1 VSGRQIGAPLILAI
15 FSVAVMVLVTAWYA
29 AKRLLSPKDIFGISD
44 KRISRLGFFRSLAGL
59 LTIAVATVR
68 IRGANGFTADSIL
81 HITEA
86 LVIGV
91 LSVFACII
99 FAVVVSRSRGALIA
113 RAWRPILKMALTFGP
128 LFGADALGRLPTVTH
143 LLNMKHPSIRAAFV
157 VSSAG
162 WLVLLAFWLVF
173 FALWA
178 LYYSARYLYCAG
190 EVHPLLAPLVTIV
203 AVGILTAVE
212 IARANRFSGPDTLL
226 TKITGRE
233 KGPVLLH
240 QAPPGLVLALTLG
253 GCFTTTIL
261 AIFEW
266 RSISTHNGII
276 LREVPNRIKDGVP
289 SRDLA

>member
-1 VSGRQIGAPLILAI
+1 VPGRQINAPLILAI
-15 FSVAVMVLVTAWYA
+15 ILVAVVVLVTAWYG
-29 AKRLLSPKDIFGISD
+29 AKKLLSPRDIFGVSD
-44 KRISRLGFFRSLAGL
+44 RQISRLGFFRSFAGL
-59 LTIAVATVR
+59 LTIGVATVR
-68 IRGANGFTADSIL
+68 IRGASGFTADSIL
-81 HITEA
+81 HISEA

-91 LSVFACII
+91 VSVFTCII
-99 FAVVVSRSRGALIA
+99 FAVAVSRSRGALIA
-113 RAWRPILKMALTFGP
+113 GVWRPIFKMVLTFGP
-128 LFGADALGRLPTVTH
+128 LFGADALGHLQAVTH
-143 LLNMKHPSIRAAFV
+143 LLNMKHPTIRASFE

-226 TKITGRE
+226 AKFTGRE

-240 QAPPGLVLALTLG
+240 QAPPGLILALTLG
-253 GCFTTTIL
+253 GFFTTTVL

-266 RSISTHNGII
+266 RSISTHNEIT
-276 LREVPNRIKDGVP
+276 LREVPNRIKD
-289 SRDLA
+289 SR